1 MEFKLASASPM
12 ATNPITNVTH
22 HQSNHLAADT
32 STQGYQ
38 CEIEKLSPILPA
50 PMLAEVSQSTKRA
63 SHC

>member
-1 MEFKLASASPM
+1 M